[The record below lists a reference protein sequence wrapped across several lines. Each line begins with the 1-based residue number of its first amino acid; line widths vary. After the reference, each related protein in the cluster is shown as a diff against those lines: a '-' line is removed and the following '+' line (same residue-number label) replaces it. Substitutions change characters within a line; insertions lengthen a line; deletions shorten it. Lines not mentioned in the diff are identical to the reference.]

1 MPRTMLTDEHWLKL
15 VAIFSQI
22 NISNEPTLRLSLEGM
37 LYRIRSG
44 CPWRDVPSE
53 SP

>member
-22 NISNEPTLRLSLEGM
+22 NIFKPTLRLSVEGM

-44 CPWRDVPSE
+44 CPWRDAPSE